1 MMVVWTRVISV
12 STGGERQ
19 LSSEYSL
26 KAGSSKFA
34 AGLYMGWEK
43 NDP

>member
-1 MMVVWTRVISV
+1 VVWTRVIPV

-26 KAGSSKFA
+26 KVGSSKLA
-34 AGLYMGWEK
+34 AGLYMEWEK